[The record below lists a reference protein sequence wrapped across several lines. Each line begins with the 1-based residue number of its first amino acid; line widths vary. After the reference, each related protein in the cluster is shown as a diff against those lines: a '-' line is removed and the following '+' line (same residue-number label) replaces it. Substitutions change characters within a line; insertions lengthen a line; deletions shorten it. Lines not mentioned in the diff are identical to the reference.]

1 MSKSS
6 QEKLKDL
13 EIQIGRIPLPRV
25 VGAYNKFHTHP
36 DAGAKKS
43 DCVKWLAEAVF
54 NGLIPFDE
62 ILNAPS
68 MSPATAPLTQ
78 QDNEARVQ
86 AYSAEQAA
94 RQALQHVA
102 DLAQRLSHISD
113 HLINVESSHANLSKD
128 VKAVAKRVGEFKI
141 DDRALQKA
149 VGESIAAEFAP
160 FKQAVKDAG
169 AEAVIADMSAV
180 HSTGVIDCI
189 AGFGKDL
196 RTPKGDRLMFTQWN
210 HPDAPEIDPDFI
222 WTDDILRH
230 LALSDRTGENVWF
243 GGEKG
248 TGKSETARQFAARTG
263 RAFKRINFHK
273 HTCAEE
279 YLGAT
284 GLQNGATVFE
294 PKDFLTAFTT
304 PSTVILLDEITNAD
318 AGELAPLN
326 GLLEPNAAVSY
337 GGRVW
342 RRAAGVLVFA
352 ADNTFGNG
360 DETGRHTGA
369 RTQHVALIDRFSRVI
384 PFTFLPAMQE
394 IDAIINRSGCSIAIA
409 EHVHAAIAVA
419 RERVKQA
426 EIVDAPSIRSAIAFC
441 RALND
446 LTPRQAWETTI
457 VARQPSE
464 SAPALWGIYEL
475 CINESFVANNI

>member
-1 MSKSS
+1 MSNY
-6 QEKLKDL
+6 QQTIIEV
-13 EIQIGRIPLPRV
+13 GRIPLPRV
-25 VGAYNKFHTHP
+25 LGAYNKYNPSP
-36 DAGAKKS
+36 DIGAKKA
-43 DCVKWLAEAVF
+43 DCVKWLAEEVYAGRLSMSDILQAPSGQLPSTAPANAVDHDARAVSSQAHT
-54 NGLIPFDE
+54 NAKNA
-62 ILNAPS
+62 LNA
-68 MSPATAPLTQ
+68 
-78 QDNEARVQ
+78 VG
-86 AYSAEQAA
+86 
-94 RQALQHVA
+94 
-102 DLAQRLSHISD
+102 DLAQRVSQLAD
-113 HLINVESSHANLSKD
+113 HLINVESAS
-128 VKAVAKRVGEFKI
+128 VKLAKQVGTVAQKVGDFKL

-149 VGESIAAEFAP
+149 VGEAIAAEFAP
-160 FKQAVKDAG
+160 FKQAVRDVG
-169 AEAVIADMSAV
+169 AEAVIADLSAV
-180 HSTGVIDCI
+180 HQVGEGDAI
-189 AGFGKDL
+189 GLFGRDI
-196 RTPKGDRLMFTQWN
+196 RNIKGKPVVFSQWN

-230 LALSDRTGENVWF
+230 LSLSDRTGENVWF

-284 GLQNGATVFE
+284 GLANGATVFE

-360 DETGRHTGA
+360 DETGRHVGTRA
-369 RTQHVALIDRFSRVI
+369 QNTALIDRFSRII
-384 PFTFLPAMQE
+384 PFTFLPAAQE
-394 IDAIINRSGCSIAIA
+394 IDAIINRSGCTIAIA
-409 EHVHAAIAVA
+409 EHVHAAIDLA
-419 RERVKQA
+419 REKVKQA

-441 RALND
+441 RALQD
-446 LTPRQAWETTI
+446 LSPRDAWETTI

-464 SAPALWGIYEL
+464 SAAALRGIYEL
-475 CINESFVANNI
+475 CISESFIANNL